1 MQAMKDALAD
11 QLAAVLEA
19 SHDQHL
25 YALIDG
31 ALQPDAWALLSR
43 RFKVASLLPEA
54 TDGGKS
60 AVAALPFLVGMEAE
74 HSTQVIRHTVGL
86 AFEHYASTWLR
97 SPMNL
102 SALAQHLAHRLQ
114 GRVPDMDV
122 MLRFADARVLPA
134 LRSVLDPEQAQS
146 FFAGVTGWWY
156 LDRDMQLTELG
167 VPDNAWNAIASEPWA
182 GPLAL
187 TADQEGGLMALSDP
201 DVVIALIQQH
211 DAQALAKI
219 PKPSHHRF
227 VKEKLLAA
235 RDWDITSP
243 ADQALFCMIA
253 LDQSPEFL
261 ASDAWQQVLQQ
272 VKSRRISLMQALEQM
287 TP

>member
-11 QLAAVLEA
+11 QLAAVLEG

-25 YALIDG
+25 FALIDG
-31 ALQPDAWALLSR
+31 ALQPDAWGVLSR

-60 AVAALPFLVGMEAE
+60 AVAALPFLVGMDAE
-74 HSTQVIRHTVGL
+74 HAADVIRHTADL
-86 AFEHYASTWLR
+86 AFEHHAATWLR
-97 SPMNL
+97 SPMLL
-102 SALAQHLAHRLQ
+102 SALAPRLAHRLQ

-134 LRSVLDPEQAQS
+134 LHSVLDSEQAQT
-146 FFAGVTGWWY
+146 FFAGVTAWWY
-156 LDRDMQLTELG
+156 LDRDMRLTELAL
-167 VPDNAWNAIASEPWA
+167 PDNDRDSVASDPWA

-187 TADQEGGLMALSDP
+187 TADQESTLMALSEP
-201 DVVIALIQQH
+201 DVVIALIAQH

-219 PKPSHHRF
+219 PKTSHHRF
-227 VKEKLLAA
+227 VKEQLLAA
-235 RDWDITSP
+235 RDWDITSS

-253 LDQSPEFL
+253 LDQSPEAL
-261 ASDAWQQVLQQ
+261 ASDAWQRALQQ
-272 VKSRRISLMQALEQM
+272 VKSKRISLMQALEQM
-287 TP
+287 T